1 MGSLTYEL
9 FEVLSL
15 SARYLFSFMGILIA
29 LRAFHWLFSD
39 SRASRRA
46 AKHPLSD
53 AVGEFVVI
61 SGNRDLP
68 EGQSI
73 LVPWEGTL
81 GSVRSCDIF
90 IPDTAIHRNHLFFSY
105 VPGSGLCI
113 RPQHVNE
120 ILVNSLPVSPA
131 ATGKDLLLSQGDYLQ
146 AGDTVL
152 RLHLFSE
159 PPPFSD
165 SWQETSS
172 SVSWGP
178 SVMPESGSLGN
189 DSREDVAD
197 PPMPFGSPEALMNQ
211 PVPPAVF
218 PPEEKLPAHSGSAAA
233 PGEFSPSPDT
243 APESVNP
250 FERSSIPDPDP
261 GDSAAES
268 PRASSRRRQKWEAD
282 WSE

>member
-15 SARYLFSFMGILIA
+15 SARYLFSFMGILIV

-39 SRASRRA
+39 SRISRRA

-61 SGNRDLP
+61 SGNKDLP
-68 EGQSI
+68 EGQSV
-73 LVPWEGTL
+73 LVPWEGIL

-90 IPDTAIHRNHLFFSY
+90 IPDAAIRRNHLFFSY
-105 VPGSGLCI
+105 EPGAGLCI
-113 RPQHVNE
+113 RPRHVNE
-120 ILVNSLPVSPA
+120 ILVNFLPVSPA
-131 ATGKDLLLSQGDYLQ
+131 AAGKDLLLGQGDCLQ

-159 PPPFSD
+159 PPSFSD
-165 SWQETSS
+165 SWQEPSS

-178 SVMPESGSLGN
+178 SVMQESDASGSG
-189 DSREDVAD
+189 SRADAAD
-197 PPMPFGSPEALMNQ
+197 PALPFGSPEALMNH
-211 PVPPAVF
+211 PVPPAAL
-218 PPEEKLPAHSGSAAA
+218 PPEEKLPAPPGSAVV
-233 PGEFSPSPDT
+233 PGEFIPSPDAT
-243 APESVNP
+243 PASVNP
-250 FERSSIPDPDP
+250 FECSSIPDPEP
-261 GDSAAES
+261 GDSASEP